1 MKHFLLT
8 FLVSIVFFTSGYS
21 QLPSGTIAPAF
32 TVTDLDGN
40 THDLY
45 SYLNNGVS
53 VVIDVSATW
62 CGPCHA
68 MAPVLQQLAAK
79 VGDNARIIKVD
90 IDKNEQTAAHFQ
102 VRAVP
107 TFLLFQ
113 NGEVKWRQ
121 SGGVPLKTLE
131 NEIQKLVV
139 Q

>member
-1 MKHFLLT
+1 MSKFQELINSSVPT
-8 FLVSIVFFTSGYS
+8 LVDF
-21 QLPSGTIAPAF
+21 
-32 TVTDLDGN
+32 
-40 THDLY
+40 H
-45 SYLNNGVS
+45 
-53 VVIDVSATW
+53 ATW

-68 MAPVLQQLAAK
+68 MAPGLQQLAAK
-79 VGDNARIIKVD
+79 VGDNARIIKID

-113 NGEVKWRQ
+113 NGKVMWRH